1 MADENRKDQNGED
14 LDDPRL
20 EANPR
25 EENNEWLQG
34 QMGEDHN
41 VSGASTYRTLP
52 DQPGNKPGT
61 KSGDEDASSN
71 DRSTKR

>member
-20 EANPR
+20 KANPR
-25 EENNEWLQG
+25 EDNNEWLQG
-34 QMGEDHN
+34 QMGEDKN

-52 DQPGNKPGT
+52 DQPGT

-71 DRSTKR
+71 DRSSNR